1 MDKFLTE
8 AFQALEELTLNED
21 TFNITA
27 DGATELKDFV
37 SDDLVSNEMEDIIDP
52 TTETEEDL
60 EDSYIGKA
68 ILECEVCASKIY
80 KDPSEVIINEEDTLA
95 NIGEECPYCQ
105 SADGYK
111 IIGQVAEY
119 KPEEETE
126 VTVNGEQA
134 TEEENVDIEDVEEKV
149 EENLT
154 EDLENVQI
162 ETDKEV
168 ITVSSESKEETE
180 EVKEEVEEI
189 IAPVSPEVENEFG
202 HEEPEE
208 DAYEEVDIDEFAE
221 EDFDSLGEGYLKR
234 VYENVA
240 SYKTTKGFINGNQ
253 LKLEGIIT
261 FKSGKEAKTNFVFE
275 SKSMTKT
282 GKLKFI
288 GENKQFA
295 KGRSAFTLT
304 GRMEGNKLMTES
316 LTYNYRAKDAK
327 GASKRLYG
335 RVCK

>member
-52 TTETEEDL
+52 AAETEEDL

-126 VTVNGEQA
+126 VTVDGEEV

-180 EVKEEVEEI
+180 EVKEEVEEV
-189 IAPVSPEVENEFG
+189 IAPVSPEVENEFE
-202 HEEPEE
+202 HEEPEK
-208 DAYEEVDIDEFAE
+208 DAYEEVDID
-221 EDFDSLGEGYLKR
+221 
-234 VYENVA
+234 
-240 SYKTTKGFINGNQ
+240 
-253 LKLEGIIT
+253 
-261 FKSGKEAKTNFVFE
+261 
-275 SKSMTKT
+275 
-282 GKLKFI
+282 
-288 GENKQFA
+288 
-295 KGRSAFTLT
+295 
-304 GRMEGNKLMTES
+304 
-316 LTYNYRAKDAK
+316 
-327 GASKRLYG
+327 
-335 RVCK
+335 